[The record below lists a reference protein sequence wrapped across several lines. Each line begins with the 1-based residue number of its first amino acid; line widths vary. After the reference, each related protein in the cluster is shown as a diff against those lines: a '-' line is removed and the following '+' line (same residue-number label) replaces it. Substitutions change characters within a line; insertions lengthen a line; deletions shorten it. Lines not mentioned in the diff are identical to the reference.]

1 MTFSFCRLFLFACLM
16 SIYRG
21 YYEGMQNMFPTA
33 ISEVIEALCKLIL
46 GLTASQLIL
55 YYGMNEYAQ
64 SGTVFGTPYA
74 SEALARSAV
83 LPFAAA
89 GAIVGITIGSAFGF
103 IYLFIRFK
111 LRGDGI
117 TKEELICSPRA
128 RSGRSTR
135 FSI

>member
-1 MTFSFCRLFLFACLM
+1 
-16 SIYRG
+16 
-21 YYEGMQNMFPTA
+21 MFPTA

-117 TKEELICSPRA
+117 TKEELICSRA
-128 RSGRSTR
+128 PGADVLP
-135 FSI
+135 